1 MFSFVSYQNNQQV
14 TNINVYFEDLEI
26 DSEKTQVTIKRPA
39 ENLTD
44 EQYADSQDIVDFVIL
59 EDGVGCQKGERD
71 MDHKSVLAKLT
82 KLTEMATK
90 PITHKDIH
98 TAMMK

>member
-1 MFSFVSYQNNQQV
+1 MFNFVSYQNTQKVINV
-14 TNINVYFEDLEI
+14 NVYFEDLEI
-26 DSEKTQVTIKRPA
+26 DSEKTQITIKHPA

-71 MDHKSVLAKLT
+71 MDYDSVMAKLK
-82 KLTEMATK
+82 KLTENATR
-90 PITHKDIH
+90 PLADADFHEV
-98 TAMMK
+98 MKK